1 MSIKCY
7 CALGS
12 VFLSVIVAGCFSSE
26 DSDIT
31 DERIFASVNGEHLTE
46 SGMKA
51 LVPGDVYENFS
62 DVYKK
67 EIVKEWVNN
76 ELIYQESLKR
86 NIDKDPDISRIL
98 ANSKRNLLCNEL
110 LERIYSK
117 LPVTGDEELKKYYDD
132 HKDYF
137 ILHDNEFKI
146 RYALFDNR
154 KDALDFHR
162 AVKKGG
168 SFSELAKKGSK
179 DPSFQVGGD
188 IGIIN
193 EEIVE
198 PEIWSAIENTYIKL
212 GLIKISDPFSVI
224 DGWACL
230 IVDEVYKKDTIKP
243 FEAVREQ
250 VYDMYTLEK
259 REEVRSVFVQELTSN
274 AIIKYEIE
282 QE

>member
-1 MSIKCY
+1 MSIKC
-7 CALGS
+7 CCILVS
-12 VFLSVIVAGCFSSE
+12 VFLPVIVAGCFSSK
-26 DSDIT
+26 DSDMK
-31 DERIFASVNGEHLTE
+31 DERIFATVNEEYLTE
-46 SGMKA
+46 SGLKA
-51 LVPGDVYENFS
+51 IIPGEIFENFS
-62 DVYKK
+62 DEHKK

-76 ELIYQESLKR
+76 ELIYQEAIR
-86 NIDKDPDISRIL
+86 RDIDKDPDISRIL
-98 ANSKRNLLCNEL
+98 VNSKRNLLCNEL
-110 LERIYSK
+110 LERIYSN
-117 LPVTGDEELKKYYDD
+117 LPVPEDEELEMYYDK
-132 HKDYF
+132 HKNYF

-154 KDALDFHR
+154 KDAQDFYR

-168 SFSELAKKGSK
+168 SFSDLAKEGSK

-230 IVDEVYKKDTIKP
+230 IVDEVYKKGTVKP
-243 FEAVREQ
+243 FKAVREQ
-250 VYDMYTLEK
+250 VNDMYTIEK
-259 REEVRSVFVQELTSN
+259 REEARSAFVQELASS
-274 AIIKYEIE
+274 AKIKYEIT